1 MNESKKIFFDIN
13 GGFPRWMFF
22 NSRRFLPQKH
32 RQMNKFVLH
41 CNRCTIVTRF
51 FNLDFGRIYKKS
63 TLGRRFP
70 SKKNFFLSEKAN
82 FSASDQL
89 GKNFPAVQTGP
100 EKTKNQIKL
109 VSK

>member
-1 MNESKKIFFDIN
+1 MAVYIKKVPLE
-13 GGFPRWMFF
+13 GGF
-22 NSRRFLPQKH
+22 QAK
-32 RQMNKFVLH
+32 
-41 CNRCTIVTRF
+41 I
-51 FNLDFGRIYKKS
+51 
-63 TLGRRFP
+63 
-70 SKKNFFLSEKAN
+70 FFLSEKAN